1 MENGPE
7 LWANVLPRPDA
18 ASHKYDRGYCT
29 IFGAPSLTGAT
40 RLAATAANRVGA
52 GLVTVQCETRGD
64 VYRAAL
70 PPEIMVQDA
79 GETIPEKTTALLGGP
94 GGLSPS
100 HLDALLSRTGLPR
113 VIDSGGFPS
122 TPDRLNGNS
131 ATILTPHEGEFSKL
145 FGPTS
150 GSFGAAKAEATLKAA
165 QASGAVVVLKGPLS
179 VIAHPDGRIV
189 LNDRPNP
196 YLATAG
202 TGDVLAGLMAGLLA
216 QHMDAFW
223 AASAAVWIHSEAAER
238 IGPGLIA
245 SDITSIVPNILA
257 ELLA

>member
-1 MENGPE
+1 MRNGPA

-40 RLAATAANRVGA
+40 RLAAAAANRVGA

-79 GETIPEKTTALLGGP
+79 GEAVSEKTTALLGGP
-94 GGLSPS
+94 GGLSPP
-100 HLDALLSRTGLPR
+100 HLDELLSRHDLPR

-131 ATILTPHEGEFSKL
+131 ATILTPHEGEFAKL
-145 FGPTS
+145 FGLI
-150 GSFGAAKAEATLKAA
+150 GADKAEAALKAA
-165 QASGAVVVLKGPLS
+165 QASGAIVVLKGALT

-202 TGDVLAGLMAGLLA
+202 TGDVLAGLMTGLLA

-223 AASAAVWIHSEAAER
+223 AASAGVWIHSEAAER
-238 IGPGLIA
+238 VGPGLIA
-245 SDITSIVPNILA
+245 SDIAAIVPNILA
-257 ELLA
+257 DLLA